1 MNHRI
6 FAFLLAFAPFLAAA
20 QQPEPTLKR
29 PGLEGFNAETRTVL
43 LANRPMDV
51 PQADWLKLMANPV
64 NASLFPLRITQ
75 PMLDTLDAGKLDAR
89 FRYVLVREGR

>member
-1 MNHRI
+1 MNHRN
-6 FAFLLAFAPFLAAA
+6 FAFLLAFAPCLAAA
-20 QQPEPTLKR
+20 QQPEAPLKR
-29 PGLEGFNAETRTVL
+29 PGVEGCNAETRSVL
-43 LANRPMDV
+43 LANRPTDM

-75 PMLDTLDAGKLDAR
+75 PMLDTLDAGKLDAG